1 MSKFRL
7 LDSCYATKEW
17 KQYAIYY
24 NDKPY
29 HFKKHSN
36 AYLDNS
42 VYIDMVE
49 ETIENIL
56 FSVEIYYY
64 YEVMVKYRQLPEE
77 EFITKFN
84 ICQGSLD
91 TLHLILIDVYK
102 KNKDLTICI
111 DSKISNLF
119 SKSISNIVYEKS
131 ISNDNLGTYMIR
143 IDDILNADITID
155 RLLLDLYEYELSQ
168 INKNISNITIDT
180 TEELIT
186 FHENMKPL
194 YTNEEIIKMVKTDFS
209 NEYKEDIINL
219 YSKSIYDYINR
230 CDYNEEALK
239 RLYEVLDIKYVKIT
253 IDSNNY
259 KLKWI
264 LRKLNLKPNVYIPY
278 DYLPTKL
285 DAIINNNTNIDNI
298 IDIKYNTDDSDK
310 VQMNTYLIDELH
322 MNMHLYYTM
331 L

>member
-17 KQYAIYY
+17 KRYAIFY

-36 AYLDNS
+36 AYLDNNI
-42 VYIDMVE
+42 YIDKVE

-64 YEVMVKYRQLPEE
+64 YEVMVKYCQLPEE

-91 TLHLILIDVYK
+91 TLHLMLISVYK
-102 KNKDLTICI
+102 KNKELITCI
-111 DSKISNLF
+111 DNKISNLF
-119 SKSISNIVYEKS
+119 SKNISDIIYEKS
-131 ISNDNLGTYMIR
+131 ITNENFGPYMIR
-143 IDDILNADITID
+143 IGNILNTDITID

-168 INKNISNITIDT
+168 IDKNIFNITIDS
-180 TEELIT
+180 TEELIK
-186 FHENMKPL
+186 FHENTKPL
-194 YTNEEIIKMVKTDFS
+194 YTNEEIIRKVKADFS
-209 NEYKEDIINL
+209 NEYKEDIIKL

-239 RLYEVLDIKYVKIT
+239 IIYEVLDIKYVKIT
-253 IDSNNY
+253 IDNNNH

-264 LRKLNLKPNVYIPY
+264 LEKLNLKPNMYIPY

-285 DAIINNNTNIDNI
+285 DAIIDNNMNIDNI
-298 IDIKYNTDDSDK
+298 IDIKYNTDDSDQ

-322 MNMHLYYTM
+322 KNIHLYYTM